1 MNSDDEH
8 AAADVAWEGDSLAVL
23 RSFPKR
29 VRSYLGADLRRLQ
42 LGETPHDSRPMKTIG
57 NRVFELRQQDAR
69 GWYRL
74 VYLAKIEN
82 TIYVLH
88 CFEKHSRKTPRRDL
102 EIAKSR
108 LKFVRVRLLKGKGS

>member
-1 MNSDDEH
+1 MDSRSDE
-8 AAADVAWEGDSLAVL
+8 AKVAWEGDSLAII

-42 LGETPHDSRPMKTIG
+42 VGEKALNSRPMKSIG
-57 NRVFELRQQDAR
+57 KRVFELRQQDDR

-74 VYLAKIEN
+74 VYLAKIKD

-88 CFEKHSRKTPRRDL
+88 CFEKHSRKTPPRDL
-102 EIAKSR
+102 ETAKARFKIVMARIGGRRS
-108 LKFVRVRLLKGKGS
+108 L